1 MCNNHRMNM
10 TSKTKQEVF
19 VEHEDEAAAR
29 EITKSCNL
37 SSLTSRVLVSRKID
51 SVEAVRDFLSPS
63 LERDWLAP
71 EEIPGLT
78 EAADVLEKA
87 IDAGKRIL
95 VFGDFDVDGI
105 TATTVSVRG
114 LRSLGATVNGLI
126 PHRYNEGYAL
136 SKEAIQR
143 GIDTYNPDLIMT
155 VDCGISCKSEV
166 EDVLARGIDCIVTDH
181 HEPGDSVPEGI
192 PVADPKCD
200 PDCDSR
206 DLAGAGVALKLICML
221 GKRMGKPELWR
232 ELTDFAALGTI
243 ADLMPLRGENRAL
256 VADGVAR
263 INNNPRVCILAL
275 AAVSGVE
282 PEELTSTKLSFSL
295 IPRMNAAGRM
305 GDATI
310 ALELLLCDDREQA
323 EALASEL
330 EAVNQQRRDVESQL
344 TEQVEEQLSSS
355 FDGEEAIV
363 VAGEG
368 WHEGVKGI
376 VASRIARSYKR
387 PTIIFSIDGD
397 QARGSGRT
405 YGDINLFELAGTC
418 TDLFEKFGGHAAA
431 IGITLD
437 SDKLPELRRR
447 LCERLRQAQLEEQ
460 PQGVEVDA
468 FARIDDCS
476 VEVFD
481 ELELLEPYGNSNTV
495 PLLAIRNVFLENR
508 GAVGKLGNH
517 FRYVASDG
525 ASQAAGIFFG
535 PENLDELLF
544 CDSVCDIVFE
554 PSVDEWRGRRSPKLM
569 TRKILLNPAAQEP
582 AAREE
587 EQETPSITERIDE
600 LFTMQNEICEV
611 GEYAG
616 ITRVARFNTK
626 VVGVTFENRQ
636 SALASLE
643 AGVELSLVRHP
654 SNEYDSNAIAVEL
667 KDGTQLGFLNRH
679 LARRIAPVMDEGIEY
694 DAAVSSVTGGPAGER
709 EHQDTR
715 IPGPLGVRD
724 PGVIDRSY
732 GVNIVVRRVDL
743 DLAQPA
749 QSEADQRELL
759 EKTKQGWQSMPP
771 SELEANIIRA
781 LIGEHTPHDAQRQA
795 LESLARKENTLVVM
809 ATGRGKSFIFHM
821 HAAREALV
829 NNTASV
835 FIYPLRALVADQA
848 YHLQESFAQFG
859 LSVRVLTGESDDAE
873 RDNVFSELEKGLLD
887 VVLTTPEFL
896 SIHAARFAA
905 SGRVGFV
912 VVDEAHHVAQ
922 ARAGNRPAYA
932 NLNETLMKLGNPLV
946 LAVTATAGTE
956 EARIIRETLSI
967 ETTVLDPTVREN
979 LHIDDRRDVRNRDSY
994 LASVVAQGAKCVIY
1008 VNSRDQSVTL
1018 TRMLRHRLPQ
1028 LAPYIGF
1035 YNAGLSKP
1043 DRKAIEAAFRAGEL
1057 RCIVSTS
1064 AFGEGIDIPDIE
1076 HVVLFH
1082 LPFNEI
1088 EFNQMSGRAGRDG
1101 RASTIHMLYSYGD
1114 SRINEKILS
1123 SAAPARE
1130 SLAVLYRVLRKHADQ
1145 ARERGEEGFSCTN
1158 TELAEQANKLDRAAH
1173 LDESGVSCGI
1183 SVFRELGF
1191 LQTSGHSVAR
1201 YIRMQENPSRMNL
1214 EDSVRYREGLEELQ
1228 DFKAFKNWALSSEA
1242 QELLERFNRPILP
1255 AQ

>member
-1 MCNNHRMNM
+1 MCNNRRMNM
-10 TSKTKQEVF
+10 TSKTKQNIF
-19 VEHEDEAAAR
+19 VEHEDELAAQDIA
-29 EITKSCNL
+29 KACNL
-37 SSLTSRVLVSRKID
+37 SSLTSRVLVSRGVD
-51 SVEAVRDFLSPS
+51 SVEAAREFLSPS
-63 LERDWLAP
+63 LERDWRDP
-71 EEIPGLT
+71 QEIPGLA
-78 EAADVLEKA
+78 EVADVVEKA
-87 IDAGKRIL
+87 IREKKRIL

-105 TATTVSVRG
+105 TATAVSVRG
-114 LRSLGATVNGLI
+114 LKALGACVHGLI

-136 SKEAIQR
+136 SEAAVQR
-143 GIDTYNPDLIMT
+143 GVEAFDPELIMT
-155 VDCGISCKSEV
+155 VDCGISCKKEV
-166 EDVLARGIDCIVTDH
+166 EDVLARGIDCIITDH
-181 HEPGDSVPEGI
+181 HEPGENVPQGV
-192 PVADPKCD
+192 PVADPKCE
-200 PDCDSR
+200 PDCKSR

-221 GKRMGKPELWR
+221 GKRMGKPDLWR
-232 ELTDFAALGTI
+232 DLTDFAALGTI
-243 ADLMPLRGENRAL
+243 ADLMPLREENRAL

-263 INNNPRVCILAL
+263 INNNPRVCMLAL

-310 ALELLLCDDREQA
+310 ALDLLLSDDREQA
-323 EALASEL
+323 EHLASEL
-330 EAVNQQRRDVESQL
+330 ENINRQRRDVESQL
-344 TEQVEEQLSSS
+344 AEQVEEQLSSS

-418 TDLFEKFGGHAAA
+418 SDLFEKFGGHAAA

-437 SDKLPELRRR
+437 ADKLSEFRQR
-447 LCERLRQAQLEEQ
+447 LCERLRQVQLEEL
-460 PQGVEVDA
+460 PQGIGVDA
-468 FARIDDCS
+468 HARIEDCT
-476 VEVFD
+476 VETFD
-481 ELELLEPYGNSNTV
+481 ELELLQPFGNSNTV
-495 PLLAIRNVFLENR
+495 PLLAIKNVFLENR
-508 GAVGKLGNH
+508 SAVGKLGNH

-525 ASQAAGIFFG
+525 VSQVAGIFFG
-535 PENLDELLF
+535 PDNLEELVSY
-544 CDSVCDIVFE
+544 DAVCDVVFE

-569 TRKILLNPAAQEP
+569 TRKIILNYSAPDAAGQGESHDLPA
-582 AAREE
+582 
-587 EQETPSITERIDE
+587 ITERIDE
-600 LFTMQNEICEV
+600 LFAMQNEICEV

-626 VVGVTFENRQ
+626 IVGVTFENRQ

-643 AGVELSLVRHP
+643 AGVELSLVRRP
-654 SNEYDSNAIAVEL
+654 TNEYDPNAIAVEL

-679 LARRIAPVMDEGIEY
+679 LARRIAPVMDEGVEY
-694 DAAVSSVTGGPAGER
+694 DAAVSAVTGGPAYDR
-709 EHQDTR
+709 DRQDTR

-724 PGVIDRSY
+724 PGVVDRSY

-743 DLAQPA
+743 DLAQPTDD
-749 QSEADQRELL
+749 QSEQKELL
-759 EKTKQGWQSMPP
+759 EQTKRRWQNMS
-771 SELEANIIRA
+771 SADIDANIIRT
-781 LIGEHTPHDAQRQA
+781 LIGDHAPHDAQRQA
-795 LESLARKENTLVVM
+795 LESLARKKNTLVVM

-821 HAAREALV
+821 HAAREALLF
-829 NNTASV
+829 NTASV

-848 YHLQESFAQFG
+848 YHLQESFGQFG
-859 LSVRVLTGESDDAE
+859 LCVRVLTGESDETE
-873 RDNVFSELEKGLLD
+873 RDSVFSDLREGSLD

-896 SIHAARFAA
+896 SIHAGRFAA

-912 VVDEAHHVAQ
+912 VVDEAHHVGQ

-932 NLNETLMKLGNPLV
+932 NLNETLSQLGNPLV

-979 LHIDDRRDVRNRDSY
+979 LRIDDKRDVRNRDSY
-994 LASVVAQGAKCVIY
+994 LAGIVAQGAKCVIY
-1008 VNSRDQSVTL
+1008 VNSRDQSVSL
-1018 TRMLRHRLPQ
+1018 TRTLRHRLPQ

-1043 DRKAIEAAFRAGEL
+1043 DRKAIETAFRAGNL
-1057 RCIVSTS
+1057 CCIVSTS

-1076 HVVLFH
+1076 HVVLYH
-1082 LPFNEI
+1082 LPFNDI

-1101 RASTIHMLYSYGD
+1101 RESTIHMLFSYGD
-1114 SRINEKILS
+1114 ARINEKILS
-1123 SAAPARE
+1123 SGAPSRE
-1130 SLAVLYRVLRKHADQ
+1130 SLAVLYRVLRKLGAQ
-1145 ARERGEEGFSCTN
+1145 ANERGEEGFSCTN
-1158 TELAEQANKLDRAAH
+1158 TELAEHANRLDRTAK
-1173 LDESGVSCGI
+1173 LDESSVSCGI

-1201 YIRMQENPSRMNL
+1201 YIRMQENPSKMNL

-1228 DFKAFKNWALSSEA
+1228 DFKAFKSWALSARA

-1255 AQ
+1255 EE

>member
-1 MCNNHRMNM
+1 MNV
-10 TSKTKQEVF
+10 TSKTKQDVF

-29 EITKSCNL
+29 EIAQACSL
-37 SSLTSRVLVSRKID
+37 SSLTSRVLVSRGID
-51 SVEAVRDFLSPS
+51 SVELAREFLTPS

-71 EEIPGLT
+71 EQIPGLV
-78 EAADVLEKA
+78 EIADAVERA
-87 IDAGKRIL
+87 IREGKRIL

-105 TATTVSVRG
+105 TATAVSVRG
-114 LRSLGATVNGLI
+114 LRALGATVYGLI

-136 SKEAIQR
+136 SEAAVER
-143 GIDTYNPDLIMT
+143 GVGTFQPDLIMT
-155 VDCGISCKSEV
+155 VDCGISCRREV
-166 EDVLARGIDCIVTDH
+166 EDVLAKGIDCVITDH
-181 HEPGDSVPEGI
+181 HEPGENVPQGV

-200 PDCDSR
+200 PNCKSR

-221 GKRMGKPELWR
+221 GKRMGKPGLWR

-256 VADGVAR
+256 VADGVGR
-263 INNNPRVCILAL
+263 IRNNPRVCMLEL
-275 AAVSGVE
+275 AAVSGIE

-310 ALELLLCDDREQA
+310 ALELLLSDDHEQA
-323 EALASEL
+323 QHLASEL
-330 EAVNQQRRDVESQL
+330 EGINRQRRDVESEL
-344 TEQVEEQLSSS
+344 AEQVEEQLSTA
-355 FDGEEAIV
+355 FEGEEAIV

-418 TDLFEKFGGHAAA
+418 SDLFEKFGGHAAA

-437 SDKLPELRRR
+437 ADKLPEFKRR
-447 LCERLRQAQLEEQ
+447 LCERMRQVQLEEL
-460 PQGVEVDA
+460 PSGIKVDA
-468 FARIDDCS
+468 LAHIDECS

-481 ELELLEPYGNSNTV
+481 ELELLQPYGNSNNV
-495 PLLAIRNVFLENR
+495 PLLAIKNVFLENR
-508 GAVGKLGNH
+508 SSVGKLGNH
-517 FRYVASDG
+517 FRYFASDG
-525 ASQAAGIFFG
+525 VSQAAGIFFG
-535 PENLDELLF
+535 PDNLDELI
-544 CDSVCDIVFE
+544 DYDAVCDVVFE

-569 TRKILLNPAAQEP
+569 TRKILLNNDAPARAPQEEAQG
-582 AAREE
+582 A
-587 EQETPSITERIDE
+587 PSITERIDE

-636 SALASLE
+636 SVLASLE
-643 AGVELSLVRHP
+643 AGVELSLVRRP
-654 SNEYDSNAIAVEL
+654 SNEYDPNAIAVEL

-694 DAAVSSVTGGPAGER
+694 DAAVSAVTGGPAQDR

-743 DLAQPA
+743 DLAQP
-749 QSEADQRELL
+749 SCGEEDQRELL
-759 EKTKQGWQSMPP
+759 EKTKRRWQSMPP
-771 SELEANIIRA
+771 EELDANIVRT
-781 LIGEHTPHDAQRQA
+781 LIGEHTPHDAQKQA
-795 LESLARKENTLVVM
+795 LQSLARKENTLVVM

-821 HAAREALV
+821 HAAKEALV
-829 NNTASV
+829 GNTASV

-848 YHLQESFAQFG
+848 FHLQESFGQFG
-859 LSVRVLTGESDDAE
+859 LSVRVLTGESDNAE
-873 RDNVFSELEKGLLD
+873 RDSVFSDLKQGALD

-896 SIHAARFAA
+896 SIHAERFAA

-912 VVDEAHHVAQ
+912 VVDEAHHIGQ

-932 NLNETLMKLGNPLV
+932 NLNETLVQLGNPLV
-946 LAVTATAGTE
+946 LAVTATAGVD
-956 EARIIRETLSI
+956 EARVIRETLSI
-967 ETTVLDPTVREN
+967 QTTVLDPTVREN
-979 LHIDDRRDVRNRDSY
+979 LHIDDKRDVRNRDSY
-994 LASVVAQGAKCVIY
+994 LASIVAEGAKCVIY
-1008 VNSRDQSVTL
+1008 VNSRDQSVSL
-1018 TRMLRHRLPQ
+1018 TRTLRHRLPQ
-1028 LAPYIGF
+1028 IAPYIGF
-1035 YNAGLSKP
+1035 YNAGLSKS
-1043 DRKAIEAAFRAGEL
+1043 DRKAIEAAFRAGDL
-1057 RCIVSTS
+1057 CCIVSTS

-1076 HVVLFH
+1076 HVVLYH

-1101 RASTIHMLYSYGD
+1101 RESTIHMLFSYGD
-1114 SRINEKILS
+1114 ARINEKILS
-1123 SAAPARE
+1123 SGAPSRE
-1130 SLAVLYRVLRKHADQ
+1130 SLAVLYRVLRKHASQ
-1145 ARERGEEGFSCTN
+1145 AKERGEEGFSCTN
-1158 TELAEQANKLDRAAH
+1158 TELAEQANRLDRAAK
-1173 LDESGVSCGI
+1173 LDESSVSCGI

-1191 LQTSGHSVAR
+1191 LHTSGHSIAR
-1201 YIRMQENPSRMNL
+1201 YIHMQDNPSRMDL
-1214 EDSVRYREGLEELQ
+1214 EDSVRYREGIEELQ
-1228 DFKAFKNWALSSEA
+1228 DFKTFKNWALSSEA

-1255 AQ
+1255 EE

>member
-1 MCNNHRMNM
+1 MNV
-10 TSKTKQEVF
+10 TSKTKQNVF

-29 EITKSCNL
+29 EIAQACNL
-37 SSLTSRVLVSRKID
+37 SSLTSRVLVSRGID
-51 SVEAVRDFLSPS
+51 SVEAAREFLTPS

-71 EEIPGLT
+71 EQIPGLV
-78 EAADVLEKA
+78 EVADAVEKA
-87 IDAGKRIL
+87 IHEGKRIL

-114 LRSLGATVNGLI
+114 LRALGATVHGLI

-136 SKEAIQR
+136 SEAAVER
-143 GIDTYNPDLIMT
+143 GVESFNPDLIMT
-155 VDCGISCKSEV
+155 VDCGISCKKEV
-166 EDVLARGIDCIVTDH
+166 EDVLARGIDCVITDH
-181 HEPGDSVPEGI
+181 HEPGENVPQGV

-200 PDCDSR
+200 PDCKSR

-256 VADGVAR
+256 VADGVGR
-263 INNNPRVCILAL
+263 IRNNPRVCMLEL
-275 AAVSGVE
+275 AAVSGIE

-310 ALELLLCDDREQA
+310 ALELLLSDDHEQA
-323 EALASEL
+323 QHLASEL
-330 EAVNQQRRDVESQL
+330 ENINQQRRDVESEL
-344 TEQVEEQLSSS
+344 AEQVEEQLSTT
-355 FDGEEAIV
+355 FEGEEAII

-376 VASRIARSYKR
+376 VASRIARNYKR

-405 YGDINLFELAGTC
+405 YGDINLFELAGSC
-418 TDLFEKFGGHAAA
+418 SDLFEKFGGHAAA

-437 SDKLPELRRR
+437 ADKLPEFKRR
-447 LCERLRQAQLEEQ
+447 LCERIRQVQLEEL
-460 PQGVEVDA
+460 PSGIAVDA
-468 FARIDDCS
+468 LAHIDECN

-481 ELELLEPYGNSNTV
+481 ELELLQPYGNSNNV
-495 PLLAIRNVFLENR
+495 PLLAIKNVFLENR
-508 GAVGKLGNH
+508 SSVGKLGNH
-517 FRYVASDG
+517 FRYFASDG
-525 ASQAAGIFFG
+525 VSQAAGIFFG
-535 PENLDELLF
+535 PDNLDELI
-544 CDSVCDIVFE
+544 DYDAVCDVVFE

-569 TRKILLNPAAQEP
+569 TRTILLNADAPVPMPQDEAQD
-582 AAREE
+582 A
-587 EQETPSITERIDE
+587 PSITERIDE

-643 AGVELSLVRHP
+643 AGVELSLVRRP
-654 SNEYDSNAIAVEL
+654 SNEYDPNAIAVEL

-694 DAAVSSVTGGPAGER
+694 DAAVSAVTGGPAQDR

-743 DLAQPA
+743 DLAQPDGG
-749 QSEADQRELL
+749 QDDKRELL
-759 EKTKQGWQSMPP
+759 EKTKQRWQNMPP
-771 SELEANIIRA
+771 EELDANIVRM
-781 LIGEHTPHDAQRQA
+781 LIGEHAPHDAQRQA
-795 LESLARKENTLVVM
+795 LESLARNENTLVVM

-821 HAAREALV
+821 HAAKAALV
-829 NNTASV
+829 GNTASV

-848 YHLQESFAQFG
+848 YHLQENFGQFG

-873 RDNVFSELEKGLLD
+873 RDSVFSELKQGNLD

-896 SIHAARFAA
+896 SIHAGRFAA

-912 VVDEAHHVAQ
+912 VVDEAHHIGQ

-932 NLNETLMKLGNPLV
+932 NLNETLVQLGNPLV
-946 LAVTATAGTE
+946 LAVTATAGVD
-956 EARIIRETLSI
+956 EARVIRETLSI
-967 ETTVLDPTVREN
+967 QTTVLDPTVREN
-979 LHIDDRRDVRNRDSY
+979 LRIDDKRDVRNRDSY
-994 LASVVAQGAKCVIY
+994 LASIVAEGAKCVIY
-1008 VNSRDQSVTL
+1008 VNSRDQSVSL
-1018 TRMLRHRLPQ
+1018 TRTLRHRLPQ
-1028 LAPYIGF
+1028 IAPFIGF

-1043 DRKAIEAAFRAGEL
+1043 DRKAIEAAFRSGDL
-1057 RCIVSTS
+1057 CCIVSTS

-1076 HVVLFH
+1076 HVVLYH

-1101 RASTIHMLYSYGD
+1101 RESTIHMLFSYGD
-1114 SRINEKILS
+1114 ARINEKILS
-1123 SAAPARE
+1123 SGAPSRE
-1130 SLAVLYRVLRKHADQ
+1130 SLAVLYRVLRKLASQ
-1145 ARERGEEGFSCTN
+1145 AKERGEDGFSCTN
-1158 TELAEQANKLDRAAH
+1158 TELAEQANRLDRAAK
-1173 LDESGVSCGI
+1173 LDESSVSCGI

-1191 LQTSGHSVAR
+1191 LQTSGHSIAR
-1201 YIRMQENPSRMNL
+1201 YIRMQDNPSRMDL

-1228 DFKAFKNWALSSEA
+1228 DFKLFRNWALSAEA

-1255 AQ
+1255 ED